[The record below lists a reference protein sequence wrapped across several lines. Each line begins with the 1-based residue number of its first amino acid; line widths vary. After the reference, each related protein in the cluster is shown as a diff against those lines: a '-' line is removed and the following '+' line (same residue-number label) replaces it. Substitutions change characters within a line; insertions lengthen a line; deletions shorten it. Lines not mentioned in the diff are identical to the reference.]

1 MTDDL
6 QKKLD
11 EITQFAKNFDNH
23 HVSTQWDNWKM
34 DLREELDRV
43 CNTEDE
49 LDEIM
54 SVILKQNL
62 SEVAKNLFE
71 GAAEDLTNE
80 KYENEEW
87 AMKK

>member
-1 MTDDL
+1 MTD
-6 QKKLD
+6 KKKFD
-11 EITQFAKNFDNH
+11 EIAQFAKNFDNH
-23 HVSTQWDNWKM
+23 YVSTQWDNWKM
-34 DLREELDRV
+34 DLRVELDRV
-43 CNTEDE
+43 CDTEDE

-54 SVILKQNL
+54 AVIFKQNL
-62 SEVAKNLFE
+62 SNVAKNLFE